1 MHTPTYT
8 CGTSEHAESAHL
20 LVNALSTP
28 WYWSRSCR
36 TTIMRVSVL
45 PERLSGPS
53 GPHGP
58 RAAREPRSRD
68 MRALHGGS
76 EHNAATERRRQLEEE
91 GDLDPRDDSGDGG
104 ATCRRCTRS
113 KATFK
118 DSKTF
123 VGERGHVVVT
133 APAQELTRRARQQ
146 SARWK
151 CSGRGQEAGMLGP
164 RGENP
169 RASTAEVRGARTI
182 MRASTQESAFAR
194 ERRGAPSALSNEL
207 FHDRNRGM
215 VLPTHCLTVYPH
227 TRVNKK
233 TNGPTWREASG
244 TTQVRSTNEQNQT
257 DRIRHR

>member
-1 MHTPTYT
+1 MYTTHIRFERHYAYTYIHMRYLGTCRICPSTSKRAFYPMVLVEVMPDHDHACERPSRASLRSIRSTWPT
-8 CGTSEHAESAHL
+8 GGA
-20 LVNALSTP
+20 
-28 WYWSRSCR
+28 R
-36 TTIMRVSVL
+36 TTLARHAGTTWGL
-45 PERLSGPS
+45 
-53 GPHGP
+53 
-58 RAAREPRSRD
+58 RAQRCTW
-68 MRALHGGS
+68 G
-76 EHNAATERRRQLEEE
+76 RRQLEEE

-194 ERRGAPSALSNEL
+194 VSRAAPSALSNEL
-207 FHDRNRGM
+207 FHDRTRG
-215 VLPTHCLTVYPH
+215 
-227 TRVNKK
+227 
-233 TNGPTWREASG
+233 
-244 TTQVRSTNEQNQT
+244 
-257 DRIRHR
+257 

>member
-36 TTIMRVSVL
+36 TTIMRVSVP

-76 EHNAATERRRQLEEE
+76 EHNAAHGGRRQLEEE
-91 GDLDPRDDSGDGG
+91 GDLDPRDDGGDGG
-104 ATCRRCTRS
+104 ATCRRCTRP
-113 KATFK
+113 KATFEL
-118 DSKTF
+118 SRTF
-123 VGERGHVVVT
+123 VGQRGHVVVT

-207 FHDRNRGM
+207 FHDRNRGK
-215 VLPTHCLTVYPH
+215 VLPTHCLTGCPS
-227 TRVNKK
+227 TRVNM
-233 TNGPTWREASG
+233 PR
-244 TTQVRSTNEQNQT
+244 R
-257 DRIRHR
+257 R

>member
-8 CGTSEHAESAHL
+8 CGTSEHAPSGHL
-20 LVNALSTP
+20 LVNELLRLWS
-28 WYWSRSCR
+28 WSRSCR
-36 TTIMRVSVL
+36 TTIMRPSVP
-45 PERLSGPS
+45 PERPSGPS
-53 GPHGP
+53 GPNGP

-68 MRALHGGS
+68 MRARHGGS
-76 EHNAATERRRQLEEE
+76 EHNAATGGRRQLEEE
-91 GDLDPRDDSGDGG
+91 GDLDPRDDGGDGG
-104 ATCRRCTRS
+104 ATCRRCTRP

-118 DSKTF
+118 DSRTF
-123 VGERGHVVVT
+123 VGQRGHRVVT

-194 ERRGAPSALSNEL
+194 ARRGAPSALSNDL
-207 FHDRNRGM
+207 FHDTNRG
-215 VLPTHCLTVYPH
+215 
-227 TRVNKK
+227 
-233 TNGPTWREASG
+233 
-244 TTQVRSTNEQNQT
+244 
-257 DRIRHR
+257 

>member
-36 TTIMRVSVL
+36 TTIMRVSVP

-68 MRALHGGS
+68 MRARHGGS

-151 CSGRGQEAGMLGP
+151 CSGRGQELP
-164 RGENP
+164 HGE
-169 RASTAEVRGARTI
+169 
-182 MRASTQESAFAR
+182 
-194 ERRGAPSALSNEL
+194 EL
-207 FHDRNRGM
+207 P
-215 VLPTHCLTVYPH
+215 LPY
-227 TRVNKK
+227 
-233 TNGPTWREASG
+233 
-244 TTQVRSTNEQNQT
+244 QT
-257 DRIRHR
+257 SSFT

>member
-1 MHTPTYT
+1 MHTLTRLPSTP
-8 CGTSEHAESAHL
+8 EHGPWEHL
-20 LVNALSTP
+20 LVICDSTP

-36 TTIMRVSVL
+36 TTIMRVSVP

-53 GPHGP
+53 GPNGP

-76 EHNAATERRRQLEEE
+76 EHNAATGGRRQLEEE
-91 GDLDPRDDSGDGG
+91 EDLDPREDGGDGG
-104 ATCRRCTRS
+104 ATCRRCTRP
-113 KATFK
+113 KATFEL
-118 DSKTF
+118 SRTF
-123 VGERGHVVVT
+123 VGQRGHVVVT

-194 ERRGAPSALSNEL
+194 ERRGPPSALSNEL
-207 FHDRNRGM
+207 FHDRIRG
-215 VLPTHCLTVYPH
+215 
-227 TRVNKK
+227 
-233 TNGPTWREASG
+233 
-244 TTQVRSTNEQNQT
+244 
-257 DRIRHR
+257 

>member
-8 CGTSEHAESAHL
+8 CGTSEHAPSGHL
-20 LVNALSTP
+20 LVNELIRLWS
-28 WYWSRSCR
+28 WSRSCR
-36 TTIMRVSVL
+36 TTSMRPSVP
-45 PERLSGPS
+45 PERPSGPS
-53 GPHGP
+53 GPNGP

-68 MRALHGGS
+68 MRARHGGW
-76 EHNAATERRRQLEEE
+76 EHNAATGGRRQLEEE
-91 GDLDPRDDSGDGG
+91 GDLDPRDDGGDGG
-104 ATCRRCTRS
+104 ATCRRCTRP
-113 KATFK
+113 KATFEL
-118 DSKTF
+118 SRTF

-207 FHDRNRGM
+207 FHDRTRG
-215 VLPTHCLTVYPH
+215 
-227 TRVNKK
+227 
-233 TNGPTWREASG
+233 
-244 TTQVRSTNEQNQT
+244 
-257 DRIRHR
+257 

>member
-1 MHTPTYT
+1 MPTSNTP
-8 CGTSEHAESAHL
+8 
-20 LVNALSTP
+20 
-28 WYWSRSCR
+28 
-36 TTIMRVSVL
+36 
-45 PERLSGPS
+45 
-53 GPHGP
+53 
-58 RAAREPRSRD
+58 EPRSRD
-68 MRALHGGS
+68 MRALHGGL
-76 EHNAATERRRQLEEE
+76 EHNAAHWGRRQLEEE

-169 RASTAEVRGARTI
+169 HASAQRKCEERGPSCARARKKAR
-182 MRASTQESAFAR
+182 SR
-194 ERRGAPSALSNEL
+194 ERGEEL
-207 FHDRNRGM
+207 P
-215 VLPTHCLTVYPH
+215 LPYQTSSFTIEPEGDEW
-227 TRVNKK
+227 TERV
-233 TNGPTWREASG
+233 
-244 TTQVRSTNEQNQT
+244 
-257 DRIRHR
+257 RHVW

>member
-1 MHTPTYT
+1 MDFSALATGREETAELDADALGTRPRCIQLTLGSTDPMHTPTYT

-20 LVNALSTP
+20 PTSKRAFYPMALAGR
-28 WYWSRSCR
+28 SRSCR
-36 TTIMRVSVL
+36 TTIMPVSVP

-53 GPHGP
+53 SPHGP
-58 RAAREPRSRD
+58 QAAREPRSRD
-68 MRALHGGS
+68 MRALHGAW
-76 EHNAATERRRQLEEE
+76 EHKAAHRGRRQLEEE
-91 GDLDPRDDSGDGG
+91 GDLDPRDDGGDGG
-104 ATCRRCTRS
+104 ATCRRCTRP
-113 KATFK
+113 KATFEL
-118 DSKTF
+118 SRTF

-169 RASTAEVRGARTI
+169 RASTAEVRGTRTI

-207 FHDRNRGM
+207 FHDRTRG
-215 VLPTHCLTVYPH
+215 
-227 TRVNKK
+227 
-233 TNGPTWREASG
+233 
-244 TTQVRSTNEQNQT
+244 
-257 DRIRHR
+257 

>member
-1 MHTPTYT
+1 MPTSNTP
-8 CGTSEHAESAHL
+8 
-20 LVNALSTP
+20 
-28 WYWSRSCR
+28 
-36 TTIMRVSVL
+36 
-45 PERLSGPS
+45 
-53 GPHGP
+53 
-58 RAAREPRSRD
+58 EPRSRD
-68 MRALHGGS
+68 MRALHGGL
-76 EHNAATERRRQLEEE
+76 EHNAAHWGRRQLEEE

-194 ERRGAPSALSNEL
+194 ERRAAPSALSNEL
-207 FHDRNRGM
+207 FHDRNRGRRSD
-215 VLPTHCLTVYPH
+215 PHCVTVCVT
-227 TRVNKK
+227 TRVN
-233 TNGPTWREASG
+233 P
-244 TTQVRSTNEQNQT
+244 
-257 DRIRHR
+257 

>member
-8 CGTSEHAESAHL
+8 CGTSEHAQSGHL
-20 LVNALSTP
+20 PVNAISSP

-36 TTIMRVSVL
+36 TTIMRPSVPL
-45 PERLSGPS
+45 ERPSGLSGPHMA
-53 GPHGP
+53 HGA
-58 RAAREPRSRD
+58 AAREPRSRD
-68 MRALHGGS
+68 MRALHGGL
-76 EHNAATERRRQLEEE
+76 EHNAAHWGRRQLEEE

-194 ERRGAPSALSNEL
+194 VRRAAPSALSNEL
-207 FHDRNRGM
+207 FHDRTRG
-215 VLPTHCLTVYPH
+215 
-227 TRVNKK
+227 
-233 TNGPTWREASG
+233 
-244 TTQVRSTNEQNQT
+244 
-257 DRIRHR
+257 

>member
-1 MHTPTYT
+1 MAHRRRENHARAT
-8 CGTSEHAESAHL
+8 CGHYMGAQ
-20 LVNALSTP
+20 STTLP
-28 WYWSRSCR
+28 QRGAASLRRRVISTR
-36 TTIMRVSVL
+36 ATTAAT
-45 PERLSGPS
+45 
-53 GPHGP
+53 
-58 RAAREPRSRD
+58 AARLAED
-68 MRALHGGS
+68 VL
-76 EHNAATERRRQLEEE
+76 
-91 GDLDPRDDSGDGG
+91 
-104 ATCRRCTRS
+104 TRS

-207 FHDRNRGM
+207 FHDRNRG
-215 VLPTHCLTVYPH
+215 TGDSD
-227 TRVNKK
+227 RV
-233 TNGPTWREASG
+233 
-244 TTQVRSTNEQNQT
+244 
-257 DRIRHR
+257 